1 MCGRAWQS
9 ITEADFRRLFQ
20 VDLPEAFVPRFN
32 LAPTQEILLVLQDE
46 DGKRAH
52 LARWGLRASVT
63 QPTSLST
70 FNARAATAPTSPLFG
85 AAFRS
90 RRALIPL
97 SGVYEWTGGKGK
109 RRPLGITRK
118 DGRPVV
124 CAGLWQE
131 LEGER
136 SCTILTTE
144 PTGVFAEIH
153 DRQPLLLPQDRWDA
167 WLDPQTSFEDA
178 KKLMAPND
186 LHRALH
192 AYAVDPAVGN
202 VRNDNAFLSK
212 PFMPLSTIPG

>member
-1 MCGRAWQS
+1 MVEVYRVGSFAKVVRVSAASFVCLSVASGMIRMVPHWYACGMCGRAWQS
-9 ITEADFRRLFQ
+9 ITAADFRRLFQ
-20 VDLPEAFVPRFN
+20 VDLPEAFVPRYN

-46 DGKRAH
+46 EGKRAH
-52 LARWGLRASVT
+52 LARWSLRASVT

-97 SGVYEWTGGKGK
+97 SGIYEWTGGKGK

-136 SCTILTTE
+136 VLA
-144 PTGVFAEIH
+144 G
-153 DRQPLLLPQDRWDA
+153 
-167 WLDPQTSFEDA
+167 
-178 KKLMAPND
+178 
-186 LHRALH
+186 
-192 AYAVDPAVGN
+192 
-202 VRNDNAFLSK
+202 
-212 PFMPLSTIPG
+212 